1 MLYIHM
7 FPPARQALMRGSH
20 TPWHA
25 PPPQS
30 EYPANPHT
38 AFLIDVAGED
48 EGAMHLDGA
57 LHLKSDAL
65 SNPQRDS
72 TALTTVEIDLTT
84 ISDDLIQ
91 APRYLVISAALCA
104 LLDDQQ
110 WGTAESSIVIAQ
122 DPLSDLGEV

>member
-1 MLYIHM
+1 M
-7 FPPARQALMRGSH
+7 
-20 TPWHA
+20 
-25 PPPQS
+25 
-30 EYPANPHT
+30 
-38 AFLIDVAGED
+38 
-48 EGAMHLDGA
+48 
-57 LHLKSDAL
+57 HLKSDAL